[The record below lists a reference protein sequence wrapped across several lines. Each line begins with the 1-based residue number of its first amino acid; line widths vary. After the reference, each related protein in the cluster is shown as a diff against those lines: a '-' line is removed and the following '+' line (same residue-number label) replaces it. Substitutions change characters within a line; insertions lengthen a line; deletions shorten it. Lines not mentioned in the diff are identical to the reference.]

1 MTPSDKFKDTIEKI
15 RHIFKKEKTP
25 MPNLLVL
32 GDFNFPFIKYE
43 RKWRNTYTQMNGTA
57 TKEEKEQAKILF
69 SLMDEL
75 ALTQELS
82 EGTR

>member
-1 MTPSDKFKDTIEKI
+1 
-15 RHIFKKEKTP
+15 

-43 RKWRNTYTQMNGTA
+43 REGMNTYTQMNGTT

-69 SLMDEL
+69 H
-75 ALTQELS
+75 
-82 EGTR
+82 